1 MLSHWRNGV
10 RLRRRFARK
19 RLSLNPVAWTRWA
32 GLVWRV
38 LKQMGRDDATHLA
51 AGVAYYAM
59 FSLFPLLLG
68 LLAISGSVLASE
80 GMEGEFVG
88 FVTGKLPGSGELV
101 ADNVSQVIQ
110 FRGIFGAVAI
120 LGLLWSSSAVFG
132 GISRAVN
139 RAWGIRQDRPFYVGK
154 VLHIGMALTVGV
166 LFLLSTVATSVIEVF
181 SNQTRDLS
189 VLGQDILPDL
199 GLANLALRAV
209 PWVITFL
216 IFLLVYRFVPNTKTY
231 WRHIWPGALTAAVL
245 FEVAKSLFVWYLDNL
260 AIYNQVYG
268 SLTSVMMLLL
278 WIYLSALILILGAEI
293 SSEYGRV
300 RMGTARGDTLE
311 REANG

>member
-1 MLSHWRNGV
+1 M
-10 RLRRRFARK
+10 AD
-19 RLSLNPVAWTRWA
+19 
-32 GLVWRV
+32 LVWRV
-38 LKQMGRDDATHLA
+38 FEGMRNHDATHLA
-51 AGVAYYAM
+51 AGLAYYAM

-80 GMEGEFVG
+80 GIEGDFIG
-88 FVTGKLPGSGELV
+88 FVTANLPGSRDLV
-101 ADNVSQVIQ
+101 EDNVSQLIQ
-110 FRGIFGAVAI
+110 FRGVLGAVAV
-120 LGLLWSSSAVFG
+120 LGLLWSASAVFG

-139 RAWGIRQDRPFYVGK
+139 RAWGIRRDRPFYIAK
-154 VLHIGMALTVGV
+154 ILHIGMALTVGL
-166 LFLLSTVATSVIEVF
+166 LFLLSTAATSVIEVF

-189 VLGQDILPDL
+189 VLGQDVMPDL

-231 WRHIWPGALTAAVL
+231 WRYIWPGALTAAVL

-260 AIYNQVYG
+260 AIYSQVYG

-278 WIYLSALILILGAEI
+278 WIYVSALILILGAEI
-293 SSEYGRV
+293 SSEFV
-300 RMGTARGDTLE
+300 RSRTGEARGTPLE
-311 REANG
+311 RGIKG